1 MANKHPKPI
10 DQNATWTEAEI
21 NLLKELYPVQ
31 SNEEVAE
38 QLKKTVRSIRSKAQ
52 KLELKKDGAKW
63 STAEK
68 KLLLKL
74 WETSSVQEIEAALK
88 TKFKTTRTKWA
99 IISKHRQLTG
109 KGHPPSKADLPLIV

>member
-1 MANKHPKPI
+1 MANKNPKPI
-10 DQNATWTEAEI
+10 YPNSIWTEEEI
-21 NLLKELYPVQ
+21 NLLKELYAVQ

-38 QLKKTVRSIRSKAQ
+38 QLKKTIRSIRSKAQ
-52 KLELKKDGAKW
+52 ILKLKKDGAKW

-109 KGHPPSKADLPLIV
+109 KGHPPALSDLPLIV